1 MGKKLSEMTLEE
13 LWQLFPIFLV
23 EPRSEWQQWY
33 AKQETN
39 IRNLLPE
46 SEINHIGS
54 TAIHG
59 IWAKNIVDML
69 VEIPEKAD
77 MEAAGCALRENG
89 WRLMSREPGRIS
101 FNMGYTENGFAEE
114 VYHLHLRRAGDR
126 DEVYFRDYMNAN
138 PAAAKE
144 YERLKLD
151 LWKIYEHDRDGYTN
165 AKTELV
171 QKYTRMA
178 KINFGF
184 MENSEFAD
192 HAPALFDILHT
203 NMSSIIQSET
213 TREEEY
219 AEWSRAVG
227 EGMQKPAR
235 RIILINCGS
244 ELIGFFQ
251 YYVNADVFMM
261 EEIQLKREYQTKY
274 GIFRSLFDFLI
285 PKLPPDIPHIRSF
298 AHPDN
303 KKSDAILRHMGLR
316 LTSAGEFNAY
326 CGEYSDF
333 LKWHKKSR
341 S

>member
-1 MGKKLSEMTLEE
+1 MGKKLSEITLEE

-23 EPRSEWQQWY
+23 EPRAEWQQWY
-33 AKQETN
+33 AQQKSSLEK
-39 IRNLLPE
+39 LLPDA
-46 SEINHIGS
+46 EINHIGS

-59 IWAKNIVDML
+59 IWAKNIVDIL
-69 VEIPEKAD
+69 AEISEEAD
-77 MEAAGCALRENG
+77 MEAACRTLRENG

-101 FNMGYTENGFAEE
+101 FNMGYTENGFAEK

-126 DEVYFRDYMNAN
+126 DEVYFRDYMNTH

-144 YERLKLD
+144 YENLKLG
-151 LWKIYEHDRDGYTN
+151 LWKKYEHNRDGYTN

-213 TREEEY
+213 TRAEEY
-219 AEWSRAVG
+219 AAWSKAVG

-235 RIILINCGS
+235 RIILINCGT

-251 YYVNADVFMM
+251 YYVNAYAFMM

-274 GIFRSLFDFLI
+274 GVFRSLFDFLT
-285 PKLPPDIPHIRSF
+285 PQLPADIPHIKAF
-298 AHPDN
+298 AHPN
-303 KKSDAILRHMGLR
+303 NNKSDAILKHMGLS
-316 LTSAGEFNAY
+316 LVSAGEFNAY
-326 CGEYSDF
+326 CGKYSDF
-333 LKWHKKSR
+333 LKWHNKSR